1 MNLSKI
7 NYNFKVI
14 FINIKRKNIIILS
27 FFILLFP
34 ILIYFKNSP
43 KKNKISRIL
52 IYVINNEYNNISS
65 YIFYQLNHIN
75 HLFSH
80 IIIISNSVIERNNIN
95 KLINIINKTTIIYEK
110 NFFSKY
116 DAWYKAVLNFSLL
129 NLLKFEEITFMTDE
143 CFGPFWNIDEYFI
156 KYGKEKTIDFWG
168 IISSKNIQII
178 DYFITIKRNIIKNKK
193 FKDFWT
199 NEILFKNNKIINI
212 TEYFTNNN
220 FKFKTIFNIDYISEE
235 ELIELLIKKIPFF
248 KISDINFNSTLSFFL
263 LERIY
268 KYTNYPIDNII
279 FHLSKLINPD
289 HINIIPFKYLKKI
302 ENKNLKNKKIAIH
315 LHIFYPELLKDF
327 IYYFYQNIKF
337 KFDLYVTTD
346 NSKKKYIITKKLKNY
361 KSRIKF
367 NFNFYVIITLNKGR
381 DIYPMVQIKNYL
393 SKYDY
398 IGHFHDKRSP
408 LNYYLLES
416 WTKDIMY
423 MMINCTNNIISN
435 FIENDELGIVIADVP
450 SLFRYKRFI
459 EKEYNEKLF
468 VYIDKIWNILKIEK
482 KLKINDNK
490 TFIFSYGTYIWFKY
504 DALRPIF
511 NINENDIPNEP
522 LGRLTNL
529 HLIERIFIY
538 IAWSQNYDFKI
549 SPNLIQIPAFL
560 DL

>member
-110 NFFSKY
+110 NIFSKY
-116 DAWYKAVLNFSLL
+116 DAWYKAILNFNLL
-129 NLLKFEEITFMTDE
+129 NLLKYDEITFMTDE
-143 CFGPFWNIDEYFI
+143 CFGPFWRIDDYFI
-156 KYGKEKTIDFWG
+156 KYGKEKKIDFWG
-168 IISSKNIQII
+168 IISSRNIQII

-263 LERIY
+263 L
-268 KYTNYPIDNII
+268 
-279 FHLSKLINPD
+279 
-289 HINIIPFKYLKKI
+289 
-302 ENKNLKNKKIAIH
+302 
-315 LHIFYPELLKDF
+315 
-327 IYYFYQNIKF
+327 
-337 KFDLYVTTD
+337 
-346 NSKKKYIITKKLKNY
+346 
-361 KSRIKF
+361 
-367 NFNFYVIITLNKGR
+367 
-381 DIYPMVQIKNYL
+381 
-393 SKYDY
+393 
-398 IGHFHDKRSP
+398 
-408 LNYYLLES
+408 
-416 WTKDIMY
+416 
-423 MMINCTNNIISN
+423 
-435 FIENDELGIVIADVP
+435 
-450 SLFRYKRFI
+450 
-459 EKEYNEKLF
+459 
-468 VYIDKIWNILKIEK
+468 
-482 KLKINDNK
+482 
-490 TFIFSYGTYIWFKY
+490 
-504 DALRPIF
+504 
-511 NINENDIPNEP
+511 
-522 LGRLTNL
+522 
-529 HLIERIFIY
+529 
-538 IAWSQNYDFKI
+538 
-549 SPNLIQIPAFL
+549 
-560 DL
+560 